1 MKTLKLMAT
10 LLALLATGQAMAW
23 TRIANH
29 TSYPIKFRAALKG
42 GDIFGGKKYPSI
54 DSIPTIAPKTDL
66 FTNEGLMNLR
76 TRYDVYADFGDGHFV
91 QVISQRVGN
100 EGGNRQLDVYRD
112 DDGNW
117 RISSLVRGAN

>member
-1 MKTLKLMAT
+1 MKMKLIVA
-10 LLALLATGQAMAW
+10 LFALLATGQALAW
-23 TRIANH
+23 TRIVNN

-42 GDIFGGKKYPSI
+42 GDIFGGKKYPGVA
-54 DSIPTIAPKTDL
+54 SIPTIAPHTEL
-66 FTNEGLMNLR
+66 FTNEGLANLR
-76 TRYDVYADFGDGHFV
+76 TRYDIFVNYGDDNFV
-91 QVISQRVGN
+91 QVVSKPVGN